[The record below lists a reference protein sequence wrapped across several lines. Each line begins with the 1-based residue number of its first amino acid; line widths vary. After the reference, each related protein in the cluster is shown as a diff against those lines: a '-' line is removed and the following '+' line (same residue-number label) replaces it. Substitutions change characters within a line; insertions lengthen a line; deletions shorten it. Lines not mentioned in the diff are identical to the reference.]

1 VAGLFLLMSVGLA
14 IFGVTM
20 YELYSG
26 SQYRQLSTD
35 LKNAVPLVTQEL
47 AQKAGVELPEPNA
60 RYGPSSGYN
69 SNGQYRPDGGGYGDG
84 SIAPGTT
91 AYTGSAN
98 TGSADTGFGGEGA
111 TTPGGAVNGG
121 APPAHG
127 GSPFLVAP
135 GTYGELL
142 GKSGQPV
149 TSVQLE
155 SSTAVPRIPKAL
167 LADKSGEQSV
177 HLGSISGSTGW
188 LADIGPRLSNGD
200 RVVVALPTGEVT
212 ASLNHLVLIE
222 SLGAASLLLILSV
235 GAGFVL
241 RRGLSPLERMADTA
255 KDIAAG
261 DLSQRVEVKQQSTE
275 VGELA
280 MAFNTMLDEIQQ
292 AFSERDA
299 TEDRLRQFLAD
310 ASHELRTPLTSI
322 QGFAELFR
330 LGAENPRVDKAT
342 IMRRIEEESSRMK
355 GLVEDLLLL
364 ARLDQVRQT
373 ERAAVDLSVLAADA
387 CSDASAAAPGRPVT
401 LHAPQPVVILGV
413 EAHAR
418 QALGNL
424 VTNALKHTPP
434 GTAIDVSAQVQGGE
448 AVVSVRDHGPG
459 LDAEALEHV
468 FDRFW
473 QQDPA
478 RAGAGAGLGL
488 PIVAAVAAEHDG
500 TVTAANA
507 PGGGAVF
514 TLRLP
519 LVPLPAATHTVP
531 AQAASAHA
539 APAPAH
545 ATPAPADVAPA
556 PSGAAVDVAS
566 TAGRPEQPAV
576 SARGAT

>member
-1 VAGLFLLMSVGLA
+1 MP
-14 IFGVTM
+14 
-20 YELYSG
+20 
-26 SQYRQLSTD
+26 
-35 LKNAVPLVTQEL
+35 K
-47 AQKAGVELPEPNA
+47 PNPG
-60 RYGPSSGYN
+60 YGPSSNYG
-69 SNGQYRPDGGGYGDG
+69 SSSHDRPEGGGYGQSNYG
-84 SIAPGTT
+84 PGTT
-91 AYTGSAN
+91 GSTVSGTAGP
-98 TGSADTGFGGEGA
+98 THTAPA
-111 TTPGGAVNGG
+111 TEEATVAGGAVNGG
-121 APPAHG
+121 PPPAHG

-142 GKSGQPV
+142 GKSGRPV

-167 LADKSGEQSV
+167 LAKGSGEQSV
-177 HLGSISGSTGW
+177 HLGSVSGSTGW

-212 ASLNHLVLIE
+212 SSLDHLVLIE

-280 MAFNTMLDEIQQ
+280 VAFNTMLDEIQE

-364 ARLDQVRQT
+364 ARLDQVRPA

-387 CSDASAAAPGRPVT
+387 CSDATAAAPGRPVT

-413 EAHAR
+413 EAHVR

-424 VTNALKHTPP
+424 VTNAVKHTPQ
-434 GTAIDVSAQVQGGE
+434 GTAIDVSAEVQGGE
-448 AVVSVRDHGPG
+448 AVVAVRDHGPG
-459 LDAEALEHV
+459 LDTEALEHV

-473 QQDPA
+473 QKDPA

-488 PIVAAVAAEHDG
+488 PIVVAVAAEHDG
-500 TVTAANA
+500 AVTAANA

-519 LVPLPAATHTVP
+519 LVPSPAP
-531 AQAASAHA
+531 AQAAPAQA
-539 APAPAH
+539 APAQA
-545 ATPAPADVAPA
+545 APAQAAPA
-556 PSGAAVDVAS
+556 QAVPPATVPNSG
-566 TAGRPEQPAV
+566 GRPEQTAV
-576 SARGAT
+576 SARGAA

>member
-1 VAGLFLLMSVGLA
+1 MTLRARLVAGLFVLMSVGLA

-20 YELYSG
+20 YKLYSG
-26 SQYRQLSTD
+26 SQYRQLDTD
-35 LKNAVPLVTQEL
+35 LREAVPLVTQEL
-47 AQKAGVELPEPNA
+47 ANKAGVDLPQSIAGPGSGNAPNSGYPSNSGY
-60 RYGPSSGYN
+60 RPGDGGYSPSSGY
-69 SNGQYRPDGGGYGDG
+69 S
-84 SIAPGTT
+84 PGTT
-91 AYTGSAN
+91 TYVGSS
-98 TGSADTGFGGEGA
+98 TADA
-111 TTPGGAVNGG
+111 AMPGGAVEGG
-121 APPAHG
+121 PPPGHG

-149 TSVQLE
+149 AHVQLE
-155 SSTAVPRIPKAL
+155 NSTAVPRIPAAL
-167 LADKSGEQSV
+167 LAGNAAKQFV
-177 HLGSISGSTGW
+177 HLGSVSGSTGW

-200 RVVVALPTGEVT
+200 RVVVALPTNEVT
-212 ASLNHLVLIE
+212 SSLNQLVLIE

-261 DLSQRVEVKQQSTE
+261 DLSQRVEVKQENTE

-280 MAFNTMLDEIQQ
+280 VAFNTMLDEIQQ

-299 TEDRLRQFLAD
+299 TEGRLRQFLAD

-330 LGAENPRVDKAT
+330 LSAENPRVDKAT

-373 ERAAVDLSVLAADA
+373 ERAPVDLSVLAADA
-387 CSDASAAAPGRPVT
+387 CSDATAAAPGRPVT
-401 LHAPQPVVILGV
+401 LQAPQPVVILGV
-413 EAHAR
+413 EPHLR

-424 VTNALKHTPP
+424 VTNALNHTPP
-434 GTAIDVSAQVQGGE
+434 GTAIDVSAHVEGGE
-448 AVVSVRDHGPG
+448 AVIAVRDHGPG
-459 LDAEALEHV
+459 LDEEALSHV

-473 QQDPA
+473 QKDPA

-500 TVTAANA
+500 I
-507 PGGGAVF
+507 G
-514 TLRLP
+514 
-519 LVPLPAATHTVP
+519 
-531 AQAASAHA
+531 
-539 APAPAH
+539 
-545 ATPAPADVAPA
+545 D
-556 PSGAAVDVAS
+556 
-566 TAGRPEQPAV
+566 GRQCP
-576 SARGAT
+576 